1 MPKKENNSEEKQE
14 EKKKKKPAA
23 KKTSTSKPTAKKAA
37 HKKTSTTKKKKE
49 EVIEEE
55 KPFVPR
61 QPDFTK
67 MKYSFSGGTSNPA
80 KGPVVLKP
88 QDKGTGTSSIE
99 VISKQQA
106 EKKPEQA
113 QKPAVQTVSAQK
125 AVRTEATQKTDNTAQ
140 ADKKPVPQ
148 KPQAIASND
157 KEKKAQQP
165 AITKP
170 QAAKPVITA
179 KPEVKK
185 DSATVQKP
193 AQPNKPNQPQTNK
206 TAGSQQTA
214 KTQQP
219 AKPQPKPQ
227 PEIRIFRQS
236 NSTAPTKPQKSKQ
249 PLPPFLRPTVK
260 PKPEIPAIMRPA
272 KPQQQKQQQKQ
283 QPVET
288 QQPPQQQRN
297 QQKNHQQQ
305 INQKQQR
312 EEQRE
317 EQRQFNKNQQMKN
330 ASNNKNQNHN
340 QQKKDAKKEQKT
352 ATPAGTSSTPKI
364 KMSTEFVVRDL
375 AEKLNVKPVDFI
387 KKLMMNGVFATIN
400 QRLDKDTAILM
411 AAEYGY
417 DLELVPMFGENELEE
432 ELSKEDEKNLKLRY
446 PIITIMG
453 HVDHGK
459 TTLLD
464 ALRESN
470 VVATEA
476 GQITQHIGAYMV
488 TTSRGKITVLDT
500 PGHEAFTA
508 MRANGVKV
516 TDIVVLVVSA
526 VDGVMPQTLEAI
538 NHAKAA
544 NVPIIVAVNKIDLPT
559 ANPQQIKQQL
569 SNYGLVAEEWG
580 GQTPMI
586 DISAKKRLN
595 LDKLLEIISIQAELM
610 ELKANPDKPGQ
621 AIVIEARLDPK
632 KGVVATVI
640 NVTGTTKLSDP
651 FTVGTAYGKVRALIS
666 DKGDRLKEIKPGEP
680 AEVLGISGEVPQA
693 GDIFKVAASDKEA
706 RHISEKRKLSR
717 REENLSH
724 QKQVSLMSL
733 KSQVDSNELRTLNV
747 VLKTDVFG
755 SLQAIKD
762 SLEKLSTPEVA
773 ISILHSGV
781 GNVTES
787 DVLLAKASNA
797 IIIGFHVSTDSKV
810 EEAAKAAKVEIR
822 SYEIIY
828 DLIEDVKAAMSG
840 MLAPEIVEVVTGKAE
855 IQQIFDLSSGKVCGS
870 LAREGKITRGQH
882 VHILRGK
889 DIVGKAKI
897 SGLKRF
903 KEDVKEVEKGL
914 ECGILLEGFKD
925 FQIGDIIEAY
935 NEEEKLRRLTNV

>member
-1 MPKKENNSEEKQE
+1 MTPKKENNTE
-14 EKKKKKPAA
+14 EKKEETKKK
-23 KKTSTSKPTAKKAA
+23 KTTAKKASKGTA
-37 HKKTSTTKKKKE
+37 KTSKTASSKTAVKKTAVKKTTVKKKKAE
-49 EVIEEE
+49 ELEEE
-55 KPFVPR
+55 KPFKPH
-61 QPDFTK
+61 QPSPSVRYART
-67 MKYSFSGGTSNPA
+67 FSNTEPA
-80 KGPVVLKP
+80 KTAPAPVKDTAP
-88 QDKGTGTSSIE
+88 QPALSAKTS
-99 VISKQQA
+99 K
-106 EKKPEQA
+106 
-113 QKPAVQTVSAQK
+113 SA
-125 AVRTEATQKTDNTAQ
+125 DNTAINAVQ
-140 ADKKPVPQ
+140 GKKETAPSEEKGAAQQKTVLKAELVKTEPVKEEKKIPVQNNETKKPAFVI
-148 KPQAIASND
+148 KTKAEQAAASKLPSAAPAPASNASSP
-157 KEKKAQQP
+157 EKKAAISETRKQPETKTAAPLAKQQKIMQEKQQHHEERIFNQP
-165 AITKP
+165 AAT
-170 QAAKPVITA
+170 AA
-179 KPEVKK
+179 
-185 DSATVQKP
+185 QK
-193 AQPNKPNQPQTNK
+193 
-206 TAGSQQTA
+206 
-214 KTQQP
+214 
-219 AKPQPKPQ
+219 
-227 PEIRIFRQS
+227 
-236 NSTAPTKPQKSKQ
+236 QKSAS
-249 PLPPFLRPTVK
+249 PLPPLMRPK
-260 PKPEIPAIMRPA
+260 PKPEIPAIMRPSQPKQA
-272 KPQQQKQQQKQ
+272 KPEAVSADKHQTVKQQPKQNVNKAQANNNKQQQKTQ
-283 QPVET
+283 NQPQKE
-288 QQPPQQQRN
+288 
-297 QQKNHQQQ
+297 QQK
-305 INQKQQR
+305 
-312 EEQRE
+312 E
-317 EQRQFNKNQQMKN
+317 N
-330 ASNNKNQNHN
+330 ASNKQ
-340 QQKKDAKKEQKT
+340 AL
-352 ATPAGTSSTPKI
+352 PKI
-364 KMSTEFVVRDL
+364 KMSTEFVLRDL
-375 AEKLNVKPVDFI
+375 AEKLNVKPTDFI
-387 KKLMMNGVFATIN
+387 KKLMSMGVFATIN

-417 DLELVPMFGENELEE
+417 DLELVPMFGEEELEE
-432 ELSKEDEKNLKLRY
+432 ELKQEDEKDLKLRY

-488 TTSRGKITVLDT
+488 TTSRGKITILDT

-569 SNYGLVAEEWG
+569 SNYGLVSEEWG

-586 DISAKKRLN
+586 EISAKKRLN
-595 LDKLLEIISIQAELM
+595 LDKLLEIISIQAEIM

-640 NVTGTTKLSDP
+640 DVTGTLKPSDP

-666 DKGDRLKEIKPGEP
+666 DRGDRLKELKPGEP
-680 AEVLGISGEVPQA
+680 AEVLGISGDVPQA
-693 GDIFKVAASDKEA
+693 GDILKVAKNDKEA

-717 REENLSH
+717 REESLSH

-733 KSQVDSNELRTLNV
+733 KSQVDSNELKNLNV

-781 GNVTES
+781 GNITES
-787 DVLLAKASNA
+787 DVLLAKASTA

-810 EEAAKAAKVEIR
+810 EEAAKTAKVEIR
-822 SYEIIY
+822 SYSIIY

-840 MLAPEIVEVVTGKAE
+840 MLAPEIVETVTGKAE

-870 LAREGKITRGQH
+870 LAREGKITRGQF
-882 VHILRGK
+882 VHIIRGK
-889 DIVGKAKI
+889 DIIGNAKI

-903 KEDVKEVEKGL
+903 KEDVREVEKGL

-935 NEEEKLRRLTNV
+935 NKEEKLRRLTNV

>member
-1 MPKKENNSEEKQE
+1 MPKKENNQE
-14 EKKKKKPAA
+14 ETKKKKTTAKKTSATKSTSKSGSRTTSKTTAKPAA
-23 KKTSTSKPTAKKAA
+23 KKTASV
-37 HKKTSTTKKKKE
+37 KKTGTSRKKKT
-49 EVIEEE
+49 EVQEEE
-55 KPFVPR
+55 KEFVPK
-61 QPDFTK
+61 QPDFNK
-67 MKYSFSGGTSNPA
+67 VKFSFSNTMKATAVTQSQKPQETVKQEAPA
-80 KGPVVLKP
+80 PEAKKTTTITEQTQKPATAEITKAAEKPAVIQKKPAFVVTPKPVVTPNKESESVKP
-88 QDKGTGTSSIE
+88 QPASETKN
-99 VISKQQA
+99 
-106 EKKPEQA
+106 KPEQ
-113 QKPAVQTVSAQK
+113 KRQTAAPQ
-125 AVRTEATQKTDNTAQ
+125 NTA
-140 ADKKPVPQ
+140 
-148 KPQAIASND
+148 
-157 KEKKAQQP
+157 
-165 AITKP
+165 TR
-170 QAAKPVITA
+170 
-179 KPEVKK
+179 
-185 DSATVQKP
+185 SATGTQQKP
-193 AQPNKPNQPQTNK
+193 AQ
-206 TAGSQQTA
+206 
-214 KTQQP
+214 QQP
-219 AKPQPKPQ
+219 VKQQKPQLKSPQKPEERIFVQPKPAVTRPAITMPQ
-227 PEIRIFRQS
+227 QKKSS
-236 NSTAPTKPQKSKQ
+236 N
-249 PLPPFLRPTVK
+249 PLPPLMRPRGAK
-260 PKPEIPAIMRPA
+260 AELPAIMRPS
-272 KPQQQKQQQKQ
+272 KPKQETKTENRPVENRGGKPQQKQQQQPRKQ
-283 QPVET
+283 QET
-288 QQPPQQQRN
+288 
-297 QQKNHQQQ
+297 
-305 INQKQQR
+305 
-312 EEQRE
+312 
-317 EQRQFNKNQQMKN
+317 
-330 ASNNKNQNHN
+330 
-340 QQKKDAKKEQKT
+340 KKEQPKET
-352 ATPAGTSSTPKI
+352 AAVTSSQSQLPKI
-364 KMSTEFVVRDL
+364 KMSTEFVLRDL
-375 AEKLNVKPVDFI
+375 AEKLNVKPTDFI
-387 KKLMMNGVFATIN
+387 KKLMSMGVFATIN

-417 DLELVPMFGENELEE
+417 DLELVPMFGEEELEE
-432 ELSKEDEKNLKLRY
+432 ELKKEDEKNLKLRY

-470 VVATEA
+470 VVDTEA

-488 TTSRGKITVLDT
+488 TTSRGRITVLDT

-586 DISAKKRLN
+586 EISAKKRLN

-640 NVTGTTKLSDP
+640 DVTGTLKLSDP

-666 DKGDRLKEIKPGEP
+666 DRGDRLSELKPGEP

-693 GDIFKVAASDKEA
+693 GDIMKVAKNDKEA

-733 KSQVDSNELRTLNV
+733 KSQVDSKELRNLNV

-762 SLEKLSTPEVA
+762 SLEKLSTQEVA

-781 GNVTES
+781 GNITES

-797 IIIGFHVSTDSKV
+797 IIIGFHVTTDSKV
-810 EEAAKAAKVEIR
+810 EEAAKTAKVEIR

-840 MLAPEIVEVVTGKAE
+840 LLAPEIVEVVTGKAE

-870 LAREGKITRGQH
+870 LAREGKITRGQF
-882 VHILRGK
+882 VHIIRGK
-889 DIVGKAKI
+889 DIIGTAKI

-903 KEDVKEVEKGL
+903 KDDVREVEKGL

-925 FQIGDIIEAY
+925 FQTGDIIEAF
-935 NEEEKLRRLTNV
+935 NKEEKLRRLANV

>member
-1 MPKKENNSEEKQE
+1 MTPKKENNPEEKTE

-23 KKTSTSKPTAKKAA
+23 KKTSVPKTAAKKTAT
-37 HKKTSTTKKKKE
+37 KKTAAPKKKKTE
-49 EVIEEE
+49 EIEEE
-55 KPFVPR
+55 KPFIPH
-61 QPDFTK
+61 QPDFSK
-67 MKYSFSGGTSNPA
+67 MKYSFSGGTGNAFKTAPQQPKAKETAKKQPAETTQPAAAEIKAAPA
-80 KGPVVLKP
+80 KPAETKP
-88 QDKGTGTSSIE
+88 AAEIPAAKEAIKPHIE
-99 VISKQQA
+99 EKPKTAPA
-106 EKKPEQA
+106 EAPAKAE
-113 QKPAVQTVSAQK
+113 KPAVPETAKTIQPAAKKENTAAKPAASNAQK
-125 AVRTEATQKTDNTAQ
+125 TKPANQQKTAQ
-140 ADKKPVPQ
+140 QTRQPQQNQPKKPVQ
-148 KPQAIASND
+148 QA
-157 KEKKAQQP
+157 K
-165 AITKP
+165 
-170 QAAKPVITA
+170 
-179 KPEVKK
+179 
-185 DSATVQKP
+185 
-193 AQPNKPNQPQTNK
+193 
-206 TAGSQQTA
+206 
-214 KTQQP
+214 
-219 AKPQPKPQ
+219 
-227 PEIRIFRQS
+227 PEIRIFRQG
-236 NSTAPTKPQKSKQ
+236 NTPVQPQKSKQ
-249 PLPPFLRPTVK
+249 PLPPFLRPSSANK

-272 KPQQQKQQQKQ
+272 QQQQQKQQPQQKTQPQQQQQKQQQKS
-283 QPVET
+283 
-288 QQPPQQQRN
+288 QQQTHE
-297 QQKNHQQQ
+297 QKQ
-305 INQKQQR
+305 QQR
-312 EEQRE
+312 EEQR
-317 EQRQFNKNQQMKN
+317 QYNKNQQMKN
-330 ASNNKNQNHN
+330 ASNNKNNHHQN
-340 QQKKDAKKEQKT
+340 QQKQNADKKEQK
-352 ATPAGTSSTPKI
+352 PAAQGTSSTPKI

-387 KKLMMNGVFATIN
+387 KKLMMMGVFATIN

-640 NVTGTTKLSDP
+640 DVTGTTKLSDP

-693 GDIFKVAASDKEA
+693 GDILKVAASDKEA

-797 IIIGFHVSTDSKV
+797 IIIGFHVNTDSKV
-810 EEAAKAAKVEIR
+810 EEAAKTAKIEIR

-897 SGLKRF
+897 TGLKRF

>member
-1 MPKKENNSEEKQE
+1 MPKKENNQE
-14 EKKKKKPAA
+14 ETKKKKTAA
-23 KKTSTSKPTAKKAA
+23 KKTSASKTASKSGSKTTAKTTAKTSA
-37 HKKTSTTKKKKE
+37 KKTPSVKKTGTSKKKKAE
-49 EVIEEE
+49 AAEEE
-55 KPFVPR
+55 KEFVPTK
-61 QPDFTK
+61 QPDFNK
-67 MKYSFSGGTSNPA
+67 VKFSFSGGNTNP
-80 KGPVVLKP
+80 V
-88 QDKGTGTSSIE
+88 KGT
-99 VISKQQA
+99 VV
-106 EKKPEQA
+106 PQA
-113 QKPAVQTVSAQK
+113 QKPQ
-125 AVRTEATQKTDNTAQ
+125 E
-140 ADKKPVPQ
+140 
-148 KPQAIASND
+148 
-157 KEKKAQQP
+157 
-165 AITKP
+165 
-170 QAAKPVITA
+170 TA
-179 KPEVKK
+179 KPETSSAETKTAAEQEKTQLAGNKAEPAKPADKPAVIQTVIQKK
-185 DSATVQKP
+185 PAFVVTPRPAQAHKEPAAKAAPAAAQKTEQKTQAVQPQGTVSRPASAPQQKP
-193 AQPNKPNQPQTNK
+193 AQQQKQNAQPKQQQKPQIKTPQ
-206 TAGSQQTA
+206 
-214 KTQQP
+214 
-219 AKPQPKPQ
+219 KPEERVFVQPKP
-227 PEIRIFRQS
+227 
-236 NSTAPTKPQKSKQ
+236 APARPAITIPQQKKSSS
-249 PLPPFLRPTVK
+249 PLPPLMRPRSAKT
-260 PKPEIPAIMRPA
+260 EIPAIMRPSKPKQEIKQEPKPADNRA
-272 KPQQQKQQQKQ
+272 KNNSVPSQKRQT
-283 QPVET
+283 ET
-288 QQPPQQQRN
+288 
-297 QQKNHQQQ
+297 
-305 INQKQQR
+305 
-312 EEQRE
+312 
-317 EQRQFNKNQQMKN
+317 
-330 ASNNKNQNHN
+330 
-340 QQKKDAKKEQKT
+340 KKEQTKEN
-352 ATPAGTSSTPKI
+352 TSAAASQPSLPKI
-364 KMSTEFVVRDL
+364 KMSTEFVLRDL
-375 AEKLNVKPVDFI
+375 AEKLNVKPTDFI
-387 KKLMMNGVFATIN
+387 KKLMSMGVFATIN

-417 DLELVPMFGENELEE
+417 DLELVPMFGEEELEE
-432 ELSKEDEKNLKLRY
+432 ELKKEDEKNLKLRY

-470 VVATEA
+470 VVDTEA

-586 DISAKKRLN
+586 EISAKKRLN

-640 NVTGTTKLSDP
+640 DVTGTLKLSDP

-666 DKGDRLKEIKPGEP
+666 DRGDRMTELKPGEP

-693 GDIFKVAASDKEA
+693 GDIMKVAKNDKEA

-733 KSQVDSNELRTLNV
+733 KSQVDSKELRNLNV

-762 SLEKLSTPEVA
+762 SLEKLSTQEVA

-797 IIIGFHVSTDSKV
+797 IIIGFHVATDSKV
-810 EEAAKAAKVEIR
+810 EEAAKTAKVEIR

-840 MLAPEIVEVVTGKAE
+840 LLAPEIVEVVTGKAE

-870 LAREGKITRGQH
+870 LAREGKITRGQF
-882 VHILRGK
+882 VHIIRGK
-889 DIVGKAKI
+889 DIIGTAKI

-903 KEDVKEVEKGL
+903 KDDVREVEKGL

-925 FQIGDIIEAY
+925 FQTGDIIEAF
-935 NEEEKLRRLTNV
+935 NKEEKLRRLANV

>member
-1 MPKKENNSEEKQE
+1 MTPKKENNPDEKNE
-14 EKKKKKPAA
+14 EKKKKKPAP
-23 KKTSTSKPTAKKAA
+23 KKPSPSKSAPKKPAVKKAA
-37 HKKTSTTKKKKE
+37 SPKKKKNE
-49 EVIEEE
+49 EVEEE
-55 KPFVPR
+55 KPFVPH
-61 QPDFTK
+61 QPDFSK
-67 MKYSFSGGTSNPA
+67 MKYFFSGGANNPSKGAVVPQKNNPA
-80 KGPVVLKP
+80 EKTPETKVSEDAKP
-88 QDKGTGTSSIE
+88 SVPPADKNAAKASAAAVSDSKKTESAETS
-99 VISKQQA
+99 K
-106 EKKPEQA
+106 A
-113 QKPAVQTVSAQK
+113 QPAAKPAVPADTA
-125 AVRTEATQKTDNTAQ
+125 KT
-140 ADKKPVPQ
+140 ADKKPET
-148 KPQAIASND
+148 KPAAPNQPKSD
-157 KEKKAQQP
+157 KNRPPFVVSPKANVNQNNANNARKDGQPAKKQDNSKPAQQP
-165 AITKP
+165 QK
-170 QAAKPVITA
+170 KPV
-179 KPEVKK
+179 
-185 DSATVQKP
+185 
-193 AQPNKPNQPQTNK
+193 QPQK
-206 TAGSQQTA
+206 
-214 KTQQP
+214 
-219 AKPQPKPQ
+219 
-227 PEIRIFRQS
+227 PEIRIFRQGQ
-236 NSTAPTKPQKSKQ
+236 NVNNAAAQQRQKSAS
-249 PLPPFLRPTVK
+249 PLPPLMRPRQ
-260 PKPEIPAIMRPA
+260 KPEIPAIMRPA
-272 KPQQQKQQQKQ
+272 QQQQQQKQKQ
-283 QPVET
+283 QP
-288 QQPPQQQRN
+288 QQAQQQ
-297 QQKNHQQQ
+297 QQKHQQKSQ
-305 INQKQQR
+305 QQTHEQKLQ
-312 EEQRE
+312 QRE

-330 ASNNKNQNHN
+330 ASNSRNSHN
-340 QQKKDAKKEQKT
+340 SQKKQNADKKDQK
-352 ATPAGTSSTPKI
+352 PAAQGAGSSTPKI

-387 KKLMMNGVFATIN
+387 KKLMMMGVFATIN

-417 DLELVPMFGENELEE
+417 ELELVPMFGENELEE

-569 SNYGLVAEEWG
+569 ANYGLVAEEWG

-640 NVTGTTKLSDP
+640 DVTGTMKLSDP

-666 DKGDRLKEIKPGEP
+666 DKGDRMKELKPGEP

-693 GDIFKVAASDKEA
+693 GDILKVAASDKEA

-762 SLEKLSTPEVA
+762 SLENLSTPEVA

-797 IIIGFHVSTDSKV
+797 IIIGFHVNTDSKV
-810 EEAAKAAKVEIR
+810 EEAAKAAKIEIR

-870 LAREGKITRGQH
+870 LAREGKITRGQQ
-882 VHILRGK
+882 VHIIRGK
-889 DIVGKAKI
+889 DIIGKAKI
-897 SGLKRF
+897 TGLKRF

-914 ECGILLEGFKD
+914 ECGIMLDGFKD
-925 FQIGDIIEAY
+925 FQIGDMIEAY